1 LVAVVKELFLVLA
14 EVSAVIVP
22 GSDRVRLKSI
32 VGVAKESFFLF
43 VCATKVLCFVE
54 LVSSFFVT
62 HICSIFERIAIQS
75 RHFQFEMYE
84 TFLYSLARYSL
95 QVML

>member
-1 LVAVVKELFLVLA
+1 VVAK
-14 EVSAVIVP
+14 VSAVICARFRQSETQKYS
-22 GSDRVRLKSI
+22 GCGERVI
-32 VGVAKESFFLF
+32 FLV
-43 VCATKVLCFVE
+43 VCATKVFCFVE

-75 RHFQFEMYE
+75 RHFQFEMFE